1 MPNQPIEREA
11 LKNHLGKRIV
21 IDGHFS
27 KFMPWTDHANHRD
40 YTCCVLEN
48 VSAGGTLVA
57 DHVWI
62 HHAEALRSLEPEL
75 DLDEEVRLSAVV
87 REYKKRRINSETG
100 KSETITSYYLDRPD
114 DIKYPG
120 RERLALR
127 PANYHQTT
135 NGISSVIP
143 PIPPPRPF
151 KAPCYGTI
159 VPEPKPAAIAPEPTL
174 DYCVLLKDVKALAK
188 RCGGLKRLGELVQ
201 LMLED

>member
-48 VSAGGTLVA
+48 VSVGGTLVA
-57 DHVWI
+57 DHVWV

-87 REYKKRRINSETG
+87 KEYKKRRINTDTG

-127 PANYHQTT
+127 PAND
-135 NGISSVIP
+135 NGHSQKIITAKPMIP
-143 PIPPPRPF
+143 FEQCVKHPLPPNPPQ
-151 KAPCYGTI
+151 
-159 VPEPKPAAIAPEPTL
+159 PKSAIAAPEPAL